1 MPKELKA
8 KEIRE
13 MSPEE
18 RRNKLAK
25 LREEL
30 MHELGVSAMG
40 GAPPSPGKIRSLKR
54 QIARILTVINKEG
67 VKSEE

>member
-8 KEIRE
+8 KQIRE

-18 RRNKLAK
+18 RIKRLSE

-30 MHELGVSAMG
+30 MHELGLSAMG
-40 GAPPSPGKIRSLKR
+40 GAPPSPGKIKSLRR
-54 QIARILTVINKEG
+54 QIARILTVMNE
-67 VKSEE
+67 

>member
-1 MPKELKA
+1 MKA
-8 KEIRE
+8 KEIRK
-13 MSPEE
+13 MNIEE
-18 RRNKLAK
+18 QRKRLAK

-54 QIARILTVINKEG
+54 QIARILTVMNEEG
-67 VKSEE
+67 VEGEK

>member
-8 KEIRE
+8 KQIRE

-18 RRNKLAK
+18 RRQKLSD

-30 MHELGVSAMG
+30 MHEMGISAMG

-54 QIARILTVINKEG
+54 QIARILTVMNEEG
-67 VKSEE
+67 AEQ

>member
-8 KEIRE
+8 KQIRE

-18 RRNKLAK
+18 RRKKLGE

-30 MHELGVSAMG
+30 MHEMGISAMG

-54 QIARILTVINKEG
+54 QIARILTVMNEEG
-67 VKSEE
+67 AE

>member
-8 KEIRE
+8 KQIRE
-13 MSPEE
+13 MTLEE
-18 RRNKLAK
+18 RKQKLSE

-30 MHELGVSAMG
+30 MHEMGISAMG

-54 QIARILTVINKEG
+54 QIARILTVMNEEG
-67 VKSEE
+67 AQ

>member
-1 MPKELKA
+1 MPRELRA

-13 MSPEE
+13 MSDEE
-18 RRNKLAK
+18 RRKKLAE
-25 LREEL
+25 LRREL

-54 QIARILTVINKEG
+54 QIARILTVMNE
-67 VKSEE
+67 

>member
-1 MPKELKA
+1 MNL
-8 KEIRE
+8 
-13 MSPEE
+13 EE
-18 RRNKLAK
+18 RRKRLAK

-54 QIARILTVINKEG
+54 QIARILTVINEEG
-67 VKSEE
+67 VKGEE

>member
-1 MPKELKA
+1 MPRELKA
-8 KEIRE
+8 KQIRE

-18 RRNKLAK
+18 RRQKLSE

-30 MHELGVSAMG
+30 MHEMGISAMG

-54 QIARILTVINKEG
+54 QIARILTVMNEEG
-67 VKSEE
+67 AE

>member
-1 MPKELKA
+1 MN
-8 KEIRE
+8 
-13 MSPEE
+13 PEE
-18 RRNKLAK
+18 QRKRLAK

-54 QIARILTVINKEG
+54 QIARILTVINEEG
-67 VKSEE
+67 VKGEK

>member
-1 MPKELKA
+1 MNL
-8 KEIRE
+8 
-13 MSPEE
+13 EE
-18 RRNKLAK
+18 QRKRLAK

-54 QIARILTVINKEG
+54 QIARILTVMNEEG
-67 VKSEE
+67 VEGEK